1 MLTVLLRRFKLKR
14 RYNGSVGGSSPGR
27 VLLCD
32 FDGAFQFAEE
42 LASVGFLVDQIRPDA
57 LRQVAV
63 GDHDLF
69 LFSLETPDG
78 LNRALRTCEKLKAAQ
93 LTTPIALWSRKQ
105 IGPEFLN
112 HQQSNLAADLYIHAP
127 RSVSHLL
134 DEICELLDCPLPPHL
149 KSNSFFLEGDIDAEK
164 IIQEYRSHI
173 AQLEEEIGKL
183 RAQTSGGEPLEEKE
197 DLRPRLKALLEGQK
211 LQFQTESEKIKI
223 QLSEMEA
230 QLLDREAKTHELE
243 SLVAQLYKK
252 MDEISDSHEKA
263 QSTLRAFY
271 MQKLQMMESEK
282 KELEQKMTSQPPR
295 R

>member
-1 MLTVLLRRFKLKR
+1 
-14 RYNGSVGGSSPGR
+14 VGASTPGR

-69 LFSLETPDG
+69 LFSFETTDG
-78 LNRALRTCEKLKAAQ
+78 LHRALKTCEKLKVAQ
-93 LTTPIALWSRKQ
+93 LTTPIALWARKQ

-112 HQQSNLAADLYIHAP
+112 HQQSNLPADLYIHAP
-127 RSVSHLL
+127 RSVSDWL
-134 DEICELLDCPLPPHL
+134 DQLCELLDCPLPAHL

-164 IIQEYRSHI
+164 MIQEYRSHI
-173 AQLEEEIGKL
+173 AQLEEEISKL
-183 RAQTSGGEPLEEKE
+183 RAQTSGGQSAEEKA

-271 MQKLQMMESEK
+271 MKKLQMMESEK
-282 KELEQKMTSQPPR
+282 KELEQKMTSQQPR

>member
-1 MLTVLLRRFKLKR
+1 MGV
-14 RYNGSVGGSSPGR
+14 SSPGR
-27 VLLCD
+27 ILLCD

-69 LFSLETPDG
+69 LFSFETLDG
-78 LNRALRTCEKLKAAQ
+78 LNRALKTCDKLKAAQ
-93 LTTPIALWSRKQ
+93 LSTPIGLLARAQL
-105 IGPEFLN
+105 GPDFLN
-112 HQQSNLAADLYIHAP
+112 HQQSSSPADLYVHAP
-127 RSVSHLL
+127 RSVSVLL
-134 DEICELLDCPLPPHL
+134 DELSEILGCPLPPHF
-149 KSNSFFLEGDIDAEK
+149 KSNSFFLEGDVESENLIE
-164 IIQEYRSHI
+164 EYRAHI
-173 AQLEEEIGKL
+173 AQLEEEVRNL
-183 RAQTSGGEPLEEKE
+183 RRRNLDEPHSEDKE

-252 MDEISDSHEKA
+252 MDEISESHEKA
-263 QSTLRAFY
+263 QNTLRAFY
-271 MQKLQMMESEK
+271 MQKLQLMESEK
-282 KELEQKMTSQPPR
+282 KELEQKMTSQSPR